1 MEMLDDRK
9 LEVTLVMFEAHM
21 GRQLKDNGL
30 EYELYQR
37 VLQAVADLGR
47 EVVHIPPLGW
57 DGHAVGVQCSLPCV
71 EVENLLQR
79 LECTREQKKG
89 TNHESCSSF
98 SGLAVKGHHVVLVLP
113 QPGLHVLAEG
123 ENLAELGQGLDS
135 ILSDG

>member
-30 EYELYQR
+30 EYELDQR

-57 DGHAVGVQCSLPCV
+57 DGHAVGVQCSLPCI
-71 EVENLLQR
+71 EVENLLQ
-79 LECTREQKKG
+79 
-89 TNHESCSSF
+89 
-98 SGLAVKGHHVVLVLP
+98 
-113 QPGLHVLAEG
+113 
-123 ENLAELGQGLDS
+123 
-135 ILSDG
+135 